1 MPLYFEINR
10 TINFA
15 MKYGR
20 GSIRI
25 QGSSDNKV
33 VGYNTQVYVV
43 HSNTYCGISSP

>member
-20 GSIRI
+20 GRLGFKAVLIGRQWDAI
-25 QGSSDNKV
+25 HK
-33 VGYNTQVYVV
+33 
-43 HSNTYCGISSP
+43 CM